1 MPSWGELLA
10 ELKPSA
16 PGLLPDFDGVRRKY
30 LAAVHAATKRNVIL
44 YASKFTE
51 PDPGL
56 AGSVSITDEDLQGIM
71 DAVYGLKGTDLDLI
85 LHSPGGSPEA
95 TEAIGKYLRTKF
107 KSIRVI
113 VPHLALSAASMLSF
127 IANEIVM
134 GKHSFLGPID
144 PQFLIGTPTGARWVS
159 AQDILEQFERANIEC
174 QDQKRLPA
182 WIPMLSQYGPDL
194 LEKSTKIT
202 EMVEE
207 VVRGWML
214 RYMFKVGTRS
224 ERRVLATSAAR
235 YLANHGNHFRSHS
248 RHLDREELR
257 KHDLNITD
265 LEANQKIQDAVLSV
279 YHAATHTFNGTGV
292 VKIIEN
298 HMGRCFMKTVGTGM
312 LPMILPTMG
321 QSMRTPGQ
329 AN

>member
-1 MPSWGELLA
+1 MLGELR
-10 ELKPSA
+10 PSG
-16 PGLLPDFDGVRRKY
+16 PGILPDFDGVRRKY
-30 LAAVHAATKRNVIL
+30 LLAVHTATKRNVIL
-44 YASKFTE
+44 YATKFTD
-51 PDPGL
+51 PDPTL
-56 AGSVSITDEDLQGIM
+56 AGSVSITDEDLQGFM
-71 DAVYGLKGTDLDLI
+71 DAVYGLKGNDLDII

-95 TEAIGKYLRTKF
+95 AEAIGKYLRTKF

-127 IANEIVM
+127 VANEIVM

-159 AQDILEQFERANIEC
+159 AQDILEQFERANTEC
-174 QDQKRLPA
+174 QNPKRLAA
-182 WIPMLSQYGPDL
+182 WIPMLNQYGPDL

-214 RYMFKVGTRS
+214 RYMFKSGSRE
-224 ERRVLATSAAR
+224 ERKLLASKASR
-235 YLANHGNHFRSHS
+235 YLANHGNHFKSHS
-248 RHLDREELR
+248 RHLDRDELR
-257 KHDLNITD
+257 KQDLNIKD
-265 LEANQKIQDAVLSV
+265 LEDDQNVQDSVLSV

-298 HMGRCFMKTVGTGM
+298 HMGRCFLKTSASGILQLA
-312 LPMILPTMG
+312 LPPIFPR
-321 QSMRTPGQ
+321 QPQ
-329 AN
+329 I